1 MKTKQQI
8 FKTKVL
14 EEVKRLTN
22 KGLHQQASALF
33 NYHFNFPKTKSN

>member
-1 MKTKQQI
+1 MKTKEQI

-22 KGLHQQASALF
+22 TGQHVKACKLF
-33 NYHFNFPKTKSN
+33 NKYFQI

>member
-1 MKTKQQI
+1 MKTKEQI

-33 NYHFNFPKTKSN
+33 DYHFNLKTKSN

>member
-1 MKTKQQI
+1 MKTKQQN

-22 KGLHQQASALF
+22 KGLQQQASALF
-33 NYHFNFPKTKSN
+33 DYHFNLKTKSN

>member
-1 MKTKQQI
+1 MKTKNEI
-8 FKTKVL
+8 YKTLVL

-33 NYHFNFPKTKSN
+33 NYHFNLKTKSN

>member
-1 MKTKQQI
+1 MKTKKQI
-8 FKTKVL
+8 FKTLVL

-33 NYHFNFPKTKSN
+33 NYHFNLKTKSN

>member
-1 MKTKQQI
+1 MKTQQQI

-22 KGLHQQASALF
+22 TGQHVKASKLF
-33 NYHFNFPKTKSN
+33 TKYLSIN

>member
-1 MKTKQQI
+1 MKTKKQI

-22 KGLHQQASALF
+22 KGLHKQAKALF
-33 NYHFNFPKTKSN
+33 DYHFPNF

>member
-1 MKTKQQI
+1 MKTKKQI
-8 FKTKVL
+8 LEALVL

-33 NYHFNFPKTKSN
+33 NYHFNLKTKSN

>member
-1 MKTKQQI
+1 MKTKEQI

-22 KGLHQQASALF
+22 KGLHQQASSLF
-33 NYHFNFPKTKSN
+33 DYHFKIKFN